1 MILDLALCAGA
12 IIAVGIGYSR
22 GFTAALLS
30 LIGYFGGGLG
40 ALYLSMKFSQDWKG
54 TFSIVGLYL
63 IAILIGASLG
73 REVLARIGRGI
84 HKKVFFGPLRFLDS
98 LLGGILSLLQFIIIA
113 AIVLTI
119 AKYAPSHFV
128 EKGITGSKIY
138 RQFSEINLLSFQTS
152 DLLRSISSHLDQ
164 LRS

>member
-73 REVLARIGRGI
+73 REVLSRIGTGI
-84 HKKVFFGPLRFLDS
+84 HKKVF
-98 LLGGILSLLQFIIIA
+98 
-113 AIVLTI
+113 
-119 AKYAPSHFV
+119 
-128 EKGITGSKIY
+128 
-138 RQFSEINLLSFQTS
+138 
-152 DLLRSISSHLDQ
+152 
-164 LRS
+164 